1 MSTVLIVPGLH
12 GSGPEHW
19 QTWFEQRLEGC
30 MRVEQEDRDDP
41 YLPRWAGAVRHA
53 LAQATAPVW
62 IVAHSFGCLASV
74 HAAWDYRHKVAGAML
89 VAPADPE
96 KFKVEA
102 MLPDTHLDFPS
113 VVVAS
118 SNDPWMRLT
127 RAAWWADRWGSRFI
141 NLGAAGHINVDAGFG
156 PWHDGLD
163 IFAELR
169 RAADG
174 LPLGPL
180 DTQGRAEVAVR
191 DPATRRHSASSEKRL
206 ALNWHNWL
214 HGVAVSPVPP
224 AGCDA

>member
-1 MSTVLIVPGLH
+1 MSTILIVPGLH

-19 QTWFEQRLEGC
+19 QTWFEQKLSGC
-30 MRVEQEDRDDP
+30 VRVTQSDWDEAH
-41 YLPRWAGAVRHA
+41 LPRWAGTVRHA
-53 LAQATAPVW
+53 LAQAKGQVW

-74 HAAWDYRHKVAGAML
+74 HAAWDYRDKVAGAML

-96 KFKVEA
+96 KFKVEP
-102 MLPDTHLDFPS
+102 MLPDDHLPFPS

-163 IFAELR
+163 IFDELR
-169 RAADG
+169 RSHDG
-174 LPLGPL
+174 LPLGSL
-180 DTQGRAEVAVR
+180 DPQKRNRAAYRR
-191 DPATRRHSASSEKRL
+191 DTSATRGL
-206 ALNWHNWL
+206 L
-214 HGVAVSPVPP
+214 HDTLGLRGEP
-224 AGCDA
+224 AR